1 MPTPARGSSTP
12 AYDGAL
18 LLQRT
23 AVLLPKIIL
32 VVLLA
37 AIVASLFSGLF
48 FLMKDESRQRRMLT
62 ALKVRVG
69 LSIVLLIFLALAFSQ
84 GWLKPHGL
92 QP

>member
-1 MPTPARGSSTP
+1 M
-12 AYDGAL
+12 
-18 LLQRT
+18 
-23 AVLLPKIIL
+23 LLPKIIL
-32 VVLLA
+32 LVLLA

-48 FLMKDESRQRRMLT
+48 FLLKDESRERRTLT

-84 GWLKPHGL
+84 GWLRPHGL

>member
-1 MPTPARGSSTP
+1 VPP
-12 AYDGAL
+12 
-18 LLQRT
+18 QRN

-32 VVLLA
+32 VVLLM

-48 FLMKDESRQRRMLT
+48 FLLKDESHQRRTLT

-69 LSIVLLIFLALAFSQ
+69 LSIMLLIFLALAFSQ